1 MGRRRSFTAE
11 FKREAVKQVRERGIP
26 AAQVARG
33 LGIHENVL
41 RNWVRQMADDPLEAF
56 PGNGKMKPQDAE
68 LARLHREL
76 KKVTAERDILK
87 KALGY
92 FAKEP
97 T

>member
-1 MGRRRSFTAE
+1 MGRRSFTKE

-26 AAQVARG
+26 AAQVARS

-41 RNWVRQMADDPLEAF
+41 RAWVRQTQDDPEQAF
-56 PGNGKMKPQDAE
+56 PGRGQMKTSDAE
-68 LARLHREL
+68 LARLQREL

>member
-1 MGRRRSFTAE
+1 
-11 FKREAVKQVRERGIP
+11 
-26 AAQVARG
+26 
-33 LGIHENVL
+33 
-41 RNWVRQMADDPLEAF
+41 MADDPLEAF